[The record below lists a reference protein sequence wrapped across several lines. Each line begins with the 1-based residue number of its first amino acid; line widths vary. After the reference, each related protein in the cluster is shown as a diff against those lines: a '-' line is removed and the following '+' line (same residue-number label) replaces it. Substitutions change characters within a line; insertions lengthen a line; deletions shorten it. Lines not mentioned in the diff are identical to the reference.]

1 MRGERANGDPKH
13 GPSARAKA
21 VIAYRWQHP
30 GRRSSHS
37 SQKPRVM
44 PGTGR
49 RGTGPGSF
57 ERKGGPNGFSDPLR
71 MGSTA
76 EPDKKALVGGIA
88 AMIGRNL
95 GYLKAR
101 I

>member
-1 MRGERANGDPKH
+1 
-13 GPSARAKA
+13 
-21 VIAYRWQHP
+21 
-30 GRRSSHS
+30 
-37 SQKPRVM
+37 
-44 PGTGR
+44 
-49 RGTGPGSF
+49 
-57 ERKGGPNGFSDPLR
+57 